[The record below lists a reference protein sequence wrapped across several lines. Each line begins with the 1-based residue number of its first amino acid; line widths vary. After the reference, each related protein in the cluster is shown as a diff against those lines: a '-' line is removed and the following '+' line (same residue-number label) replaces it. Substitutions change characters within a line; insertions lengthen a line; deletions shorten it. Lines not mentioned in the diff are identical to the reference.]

1 MYQVNKLN
9 EKLEWEKFALTDN
22 KMDLYK
28 TLRYSLGTQ
37 VQILYN
43 DWYLTRL
50 DGSLYQ
56 LDWLIENH
64 DRLMNATNKAINYQK
79 KYEEMK
85 GKQKVKNGESKKY

>member
-43 DWYLTRL
+43 DWYLERL
-50 DGSLYQ
+50 DGSLEQ
-56 LDWLIENH
+56 LDWFIEHH
-64 DRLMNATNKAINYQK
+64 DNRLNATIKAMEYQK
-79 KYEEMK
+79 TYELNRRTLW
-85 GKQKVKNGESKKY
+85 KNY